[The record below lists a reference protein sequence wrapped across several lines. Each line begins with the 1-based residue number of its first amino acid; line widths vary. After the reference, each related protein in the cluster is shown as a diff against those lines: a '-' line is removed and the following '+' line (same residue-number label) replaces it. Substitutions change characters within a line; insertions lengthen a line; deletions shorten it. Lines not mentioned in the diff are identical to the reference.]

1 MIAREADIVAIDFE
15 TTGVVD
21 DWPSEPWQIGM
32 VRMRGGAVD
41 SSQQFMSLLRV
52 GDRPFN
58 PNAPGNHHKLRAEIA
73 AAPTTGDLWPE
84 LQSWW
89 LGAPLAA
96 HNISV
101 EKNLIQAAAP
111 LHGSGPWID
120 TLKLARVAY
129 PALKSHTLEDLLV
142 GLKLIGRTREL
153 SPGREPHDALFDA
166 IGCAVLL
173 EHLLGLEG
181 WGGVTVEQLT
191 KVQPDA
197 YYKRVSDRTRRR
209 ATS

>member
-21 DWPSEPWQIGM
+21 DLPSEPWQIGM

-41 SSQQFMSLLRV
+41 VSLQFMSLLKV

-58 PNAPGNHHKLRAEIA
+58 PNAPGNHHKLRSEIA
-73 AAPTTGDLWPE
+73 SAPTTGELWPE
-84 LQSWW
+84 LRKWW
-89 LGAPLAA
+89 LGRPLAA

-111 LHGSGPWID
+111 LHGPGPWID

-129 PALKSHTLEDLLV
+129 PMLESHTLEDLLV
-142 GLKLIGRTREL
+142 RLKLMDRTRAL
-153 SPGREPHDALFDA
+153 CPAGEPHDALFDA
-166 IGCAVLL
+166 MGCAVLL

-181 WGGVTVEQLT
+181 WNGVTVEQLS
-191 KVQPDA
+191 KVQPEA
-197 YYKRVSDRTRRR
+197 YYQRVSDRTRRR